1 MLLIALTPSY
11 VDGGTISTKLAGVVL
26 ASLSSGGGELSFLGL
41 THFYGPS
48 SLAAWGSGTGG
59 AGLVGAGAY
68 SLATTTFGMSVQK
81 SLFVSA
87 FLPIVM
93 LVSFFAILPRSPS
106 SRPARPSTMEE
117 EGSIEHVDEDMGTS
131 DHEEDSLLNRTMPKA
146 INSSHPS
153 SPTWLTSLTHN
164 LRRARSLFI
173 PYMLPLLL
181 VYIAEYTINLGL
193 FPVLLFP
200 LESTP
205 FTHFR
210 SFYPFYTFLYQTG
223 TLNRPTPNPDNR
235 MLTPFLPQGVFIS
248 RSSLPLL
255 RIHHLYPPSLLQI
268 LNFLLL
274 LSIALY
280 NYLPPS
286 LAVYIVFLVVF
297 WEGLLGGAVYVN
309 TFAKISD
316 EKQGEDRE
324 WSLGAVTVSDSA
336 GICVAGWLSLGV
348 ESGVCKWQVRRG
360 WDACR
365 RL

>member
-1 MLLIALTPSY
+1 
-11 VDGGTISTKLAGVVL
+11 
-26 ASLSSGGGELSFLGL
+26 
-41 THFYGPS
+41 
-48 SLAAWGSGTGG
+48 
-59 AGLVGAGAY
+59 
-68 SLATTTFGMSVQK
+68 MSVQK
-81 SLFVSA
+81 SLFISA
-87 FLPIVM
+87 FLPIIM
-93 LVSFFAILPRSPS
+93 LVSFFGILPRRPL
-106 SRPARPSTMEE
+106 SRSARVPVAEE
-117 EGSIEHVDEDMGTS
+117 ECRIEQVDEDLITP
-131 DHEEDSLLNRTMPKA
+131 DREEDSLLNSTMQKDIHSP
-146 INSSHPS
+146 HPS
-153 SPTWLTSLTHN
+153 TPTWLTSLTHN
-164 LRRARSLFI
+164 LCRARGLFI

-200 LESTP
+200 IESTP

-210 SFYPFYTFLYQTG
+210 SFYPFYTFLYQT
-223 TLNRPTPNPDNR
+223 
-235 MLTPFLPQGVFIS
+235 GVFIS

-268 LNFLLL
+268 LNFILLS
-274 LSIALY
+274 SIALY
-280 NYLPPS
+280 NYLPS
-286 LAVYIVFLVVF
+286 SIAVYIIFLIVF

-316 EKQGEDRE
+316 EKQGEDQE

-348 ESGVCKWQVRRG
+348 ESGVCKWQVNRG